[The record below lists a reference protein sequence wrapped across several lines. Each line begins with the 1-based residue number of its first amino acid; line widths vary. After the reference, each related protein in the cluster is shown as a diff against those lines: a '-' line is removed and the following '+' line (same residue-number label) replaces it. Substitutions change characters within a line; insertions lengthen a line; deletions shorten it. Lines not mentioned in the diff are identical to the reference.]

1 MLTISRNKIL
11 SCSIMSYK
19 HVFFGDLSPAT
30 FNSDMEGVNL
40 DEMKSKYIPDD
51 FVMHPYL
58 KAVPTFSASIRYYIR
73 CYTETSFQVCFYLTD
88 EPLISNNIQIELEKS
103 IAHITIHIDF
113 DNEDEGENDLTIR
126 WISVT
131 SQNKGRGYAR
141 YLMILSIL
149 YCSIVSP
156 TLTLVKLDDD
166 SDNNANDI
174 DDLKERTLAQS
185 KNLYC
190 KLGFTYEESDGP
202 EMIGNIQDILA
213 KHIPQLDKRKN
224 SLSQRK
230 TYKKRKMAASKKK
243 KKSRKNKKNQRR
255 PTRKKKKQS
264 RKIKE

>member
-1 MLTISRNKIL
+1 
-11 SCSIMSYK
+11 MSYK

-40 DEMKSKYIPDD
+40 DEMKSKYIPED

-58 KAVPTFSASIRYYIR
+58 KSRFKASIRYYIR

-88 EPLISNNIQIELEKS
+88 DPTISKNIQIELEKS
-103 IAHITIHIDF
+103 IAHITFHIDF
-113 DNEDEGENDLTIR
+113 NNEDEDENDLTIK

-131 SQNKGRGYAR
+131 SQNQGKGYAR
-141 YLMILSIL
+141 YLMILAIL

-166 SDNNANDI
+166 SDNYANDM

-190 KLGFTYEESDGP
+190 KLGFTYEESCGP

-224 SLSQRK
+224 SLSQRE
-230 TYKKRKMAASKKK
+230 TYKKRKMASSKKKKK
-243 KKSRKNKKNQRR
+243 KKSRKNNKKQRR
-255 PTRKKKKQS
+255 PTRKKNKQS
-264 RKIKE
+264 R

>member
-1 MLTISRNKIL
+1 M
-11 SCSIMSYK
+11 
-19 HVFFGDLSPAT
+19 
-30 FNSDMEGVNL
+30 
-40 DEMKSKYIPDD
+40 
-51 FVMHPYL
+51 
-58 KAVPTFSASIRYYIR
+58 
-73 CYTETSFQVCFYLTD
+73 
-88 EPLISNNIQIELEKS
+88 
-103 IAHITIHIDF
+103 
-113 DNEDEGENDLTIR
+113 TIR